1 MCYSCEFVVKLINIW
16 KEEKK
21 LANLLTNLTKTILQ
35 VVLFFFSFV
44 CVFSVLSLCYNRI
57 VRYKYLSCCFYSIIH
72 II

>member
-35 VVLFFFSFV
+35 VVLGFF
-44 CVFSVLSLCYNRI
+44 CLC
-57 VRYKYLSCCFYSIIH
+57 F
-72 II
+72 

>member
-35 VVLFFFSFV
+35 VVLFFLS
-44 CVFSVLSLCYNRI
+44 VFLA
-57 VRYKYLSCCFYSIIH
+57 F
-72 II
+72 

>member
-35 VVLFFFSFV
+35 VVLFV
-44 CVFSVLSLCYNRI
+44 CFLSVFLAFCHCVTTELFGTNI
-57 VRYKYLSCCFYSIIH
+57 
-72 II
+72 

>member
-35 VVLFFFSFV
+35 VVLFFCFFLSVFLAFCH
-44 CVFSVLSLCYNRI
+44 CVTTELFGTNI
-57 VRYKYLSCCFYSIIH
+57 
-72 II
+72 